1 MIIDDS
7 IITRK
12 ILEVSLQRNDIS
24 WVSFSSG
31 KAALQALD
39 QQTDL
44 VPAVVLLDIELP
56 DMDGFVIA
64 RLLRHQPKYNAT
76 AIICLTGFN
85 SILNRLRARRAQVD
99 CYMTKPFKTA
109 EILAAVSRYMHV
121 AERACNRGGEYA
133 CSIDA
138 PCERRSDGSDR
149 RR

>member
-24 WVSFSSG
+24 WVSFSNG
-31 KAALQALD
+31 TAALQALK
-39 QQTDL
+39 QQANL
-44 VPAVVLLDIELP
+44 IPAVVLLDIELP

-99 CYMTKPFKTA
+99 HYMTKPFKTA
-109 EILAAVSRYMHV
+109 EILAAIH
-121 AERACNRGGEYA
+121 ACNRGGEYA
-133 CSIDA
+133 SPIDA
-138 PCERRSDGSDR
+138 RRERRSDGPDHR
-149 RR
+149 R